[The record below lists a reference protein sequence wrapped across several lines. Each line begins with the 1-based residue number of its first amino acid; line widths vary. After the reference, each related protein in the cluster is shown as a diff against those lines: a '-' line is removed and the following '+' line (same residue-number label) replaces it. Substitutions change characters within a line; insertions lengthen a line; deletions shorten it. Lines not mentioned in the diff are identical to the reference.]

1 MRPTDAAF
9 SAVRRDVLQP
19 WTGPRRRTVHGTLG
33 PERRSRTFKLRLTLD
48 GNVHVALRGR
58 PGLRAEVELRAR
70 NFATAKT
77 LGVSHGFGVEW
88 CRRQR
93 LERVNVIVRRR
104 SADGP
109 FALQVSWP
117 G

>member
-19 WTGPRRRTVHGTLG
+19 WAGPRRRTFHGTLG
-33 PERRSRTFKLRLTLD
+33 PKNRRRTFKLRLSLD

-58 PGLRAEVELRAR
+58 PGLRAEVELRAS
-70 NFATAKT
+70 NFATAET
-77 LGVSHGFGVEW
+77 LGASHGFGVEW

-93 LERVNVIVRRR
+93 LERVKVIVRRR
-104 SADGP
+104 SGAGP